1 MDKTPITSPQAPPG
15 GPYSPGL
22 AVGDW
27 MFLAGQT
34 GAGETIEDQVG
45 DALGK
50 AAALL
55 GRAGCTLGD
64 AVSCLVHLSD
74 LSAFQRFNAAYEKH
88 FGEPMGWFFEEWVYG
103 TETPHYDFSYD
114 LKDGG
119 QGKTILHVSLTQ
131 SEVSDAFAMKVPLY
145 VQVNGTPRRLG
156 MLSVKGSSTA
166 TADVPLPLR
175 PEKVTADE
183 YHSILC
189 TMKQ

>member
-27 MFLAGQT
+27 VFLAGQT

-55 GRAGCTLGD
+55 GQAGCTLGD

-88 FGEPMGWFFEEWVYG
+88 FGEPRPVRTTVGAA
-103 TETPHYDFSYD
+103 
-114 LKDGG
+114 LLDGALVEITVTARRQAAG
-119 QGKTILHVSLTQ
+119 QAGP
-131 SEVSDAFAMKVPLY
+131 A
-145 VQVNGTPRRLG
+145 
-156 MLSVKGSSTA
+156 GSS
-166 TADVPLPLR
+166 
-175 PEKVTADE
+175 
-183 YHSILC
+183 
-189 TMKQ
+189 